1 MAYMKRMRT
10 VLSSCAWCVRVAF
23 KSSWRFVLPAL
34 ILGLVASLVPSLQT
48 VSVGKLTEALSLPGR
63 PRALTWSV
71 ITGVLVAGYLGLR
84 NVVSDLWRMTQNP
97 MVEWCRN
104 SINEALSRRRPDE
117 IGSQEE
123 GDLARQAR
131 EAVNSGSI
139 TLQVAAINAVF
150 TSVIVCLSLMVT
162 IWRAS
167 WVAAILV
174 LLCLFPSVIGTMV
187 YAEFD
192 QRTWPKVMRSRRYGE
207 YLENQLT
214 YERPAVELATLGAQG
229 FVARKARPCYRRQRE
244 LSQGIERVGLESD
257 LVAGVVSGALLIL
270 AIISLLYEGA
280 SPSLIAGSVV
290 GVLSGM
296 QATASVAYEL
306 GNMVQASISISS
318 LQKLVA
324 EKPPIPRIATKGQ
337 GVAELSSGVLLTP
350 EADFELDLSGLSFTY
365 PQADASAVH
374 DVSLKAKKG
383 EFIAFVGRNGAGKT
397 TLLKCLSGAVK
408 PQAGS
413 MIFKSGQS
421 RGKPIS
427 QTIDLSQLSPKKKSE
442 IMSFMVQDYNH
453 FEFTVRENLSLG
465 RGRADSGG
473 NRTDR
478 ERLLWDS
485 LESVGE
491 ADLVRSLPDGLDT
504 QLGAQWD
511 GADLSGGQWQRLA
524 IARSL
529 VQDAPVRVF
538 DEPTSN
544 VDSAAEEEII
554 HELKKRGKDKLTI
567 LVTHRAWTLKAAD
580 MIYIFDSGTIVDC
593 GTYDELVQHSPVF
606 NSLFNYQ
613 LKGGDSND

>member
-374 DVSLKAKKG
+374 DVSL
-383 EFIAFVGRNGAGKT
+383 IAFVGRNGAGKT

-421 RGKPIS
+421 RGKPTG

-442 IMSFMVQDYNH
+442 IMSFMVEDYNH

-491 ADLVRSLPDGLDT
+491 ANLVRSLPDGLDT